1 MNAPTPEELA
11 KFNAMMDAFET
22 WLGALITHRIK
33 PANEYDAYPE
43 PSTERQL
50 VDARMQLMGA
60 IINAADD

>member
-11 KFNAMMDAFET
+11 KFNAVMDAFET

-33 PANEYDAYPE
+33 PVHGDDAFPE
-43 PSTERQL
+43 PSTERRL
-50 VDARMQLMGA
+50 IDARMELMGA